1 MPLIQRQRRFG
12 GRQSLPESGEV
23 WLAARAH
30 DLCKDYP
37 RPQGMRIGRPVPG
50 RFLQCKVVL
59 PRLER
64 GIGAHD
70 IRERAQRP

>member
-1 MPLIQRQRRFG
+1 MPLIQLKRRFG
-12 GRQSLPESGEV
+12 SRQRLLESGNV
-23 WLAARAH
+23 RLAAGAH